1 MVNPLGSGAMM
12 RRFAL
17 GLVLVVGFGASVE
30 AGPMPVLPEL
40 PPLPTDYVPVG
51 QMDGLHAGIVGGVS
65 VDSDAA
71 GTIGIAVGATTM
83 AADLLL
89 GVEGLGLVT
98 SEGMTSLEAS
108 VRAGVPFSDTVALFG
123 QAGLGVD
130 SEDGP
135 FLGLGGSLD
144 LAVSDTL
151 TARVQYRYAH
161 DLSGDPGRH
170 AILSGLLFKF

>member
-1 MVNPLGSGAMM
+1 MRSFVLGMVVV
-12 RRFAL
+12 L
-17 GLVLVVGFGASVE
+17 GLGATAY

-40 PPLPTDYVPVG
+40 PPLPTDYVAVG
-51 QMDGLHAGIVGGVS
+51 QMDGFHAGIVGVVS
-65 VDSDAA
+65 VNSDAA
-71 GTIGIAVGATTM
+71 GTIGLAVGATTM

-98 SEGMTSLEAS
+98 SDGTTSLEAS
-108 VRAGVPFSDTVALFG
+108 VRIGVALSDTVAIFG
-123 QAGLGVD
+123 QTGLGLD
-130 SEDGP
+130 SEEGS

-144 LAVSDTL
+144 AAVSDTL